1 MNIII
6 GEVAAEKLKENY
18 TVLELETFKLK
29 NSNVK
34 TYCVVENIPFDEL
47 PELENLKKLH
57 QSFIDAYNSGEYQF
71 CDDAIEYL
79 RGKFDGELDTFY
91 NVILD
96 KINSKN
102 TTLS

>member
-29 NSNVK
+29 DSNVK

-57 QSFIDAYNSGEYQF
+57 QSFIDAYNNGEYQF
-71 CDDAIEYL
+71 CDDVIEYL
-79 RGKFDGELDTFY
+79 RGKFGGELDTFY
-91 NVILD
+91 NTIFD
-96 KINSKN
+96 KIVSK
-102 TTLS
+102 